1 MREHKEL
8 KGTACSTPVTQSA
21 PCTLENYELEQSF
34 PLKGQ
39 EQMHNDRK
47 DSFRYVLEKLT
58 AARTGMNVTEYTEE
72 LKKTVE

>member
-1 MREHKEL
+1 
-8 KGTACSTPVTQSA
+8 
-21 PCTLENYELEQSF
+21 
-34 PLKGQ
+34 
-39 EQMHNDRK
+39 MHNDRK